1 MRKKII
7 IAATAALLCASQAEA
22 FKINL
27 KKTPKPRIDYSEWI
41 SEKELP
47 GQAED
52 GLPLF
57 YPKTEGDDSVAVIK
71 GTLAVD
77 GLTAEQAMLAAMVYA
92 ADRFDAE
99 KQEGF
104 QSCDYANKTFT
115 ITLATTQGSNNKE
128 TTYTRNITFA
138 AKNGKLDFSTTDIK
152 VKYRLKGILPK
163 TSELESLHPE
173 SDNRHEELVIELV
186 DINSA
191 YLNDLAKYASSRT
204 DISATHYAEIKK
216 GKVAL
221 GMNMDEVTLAK
232 GPARDTRR
240 SGERTRWIYDNNTV
254 IVFTDGKVSKV
265 ID

>member
-1 MRKKII
+1 MRKKIV
-7 IAATAALLCASQAEA
+7 IAATAILLCATHAGA

-27 KKTPKPRIDYSEWI
+27 KKAQKPRIDYGEWVG
-41 SEKELP
+41 EKELP
-47 GQAED
+47 GQSDD

-57 YPKTEGDDSVAVIK
+57 YPQTVGDDSVAVIK

-92 ADRFDAE
+92 SNQFDAE

-104 QSCDYANKTFT
+104 QSCDYADKTFT
-115 ITLATTQGSNNKE
+115 IALATTQGSNNKE
-128 TTYTRNITFA
+128 TTYSRNITFVA
-138 AKNGKLDFSTTDIK
+138 ENGKLNFSTTDVKI
-152 VKYRLKGILPK
+152 KYRLKGILPK

-173 SDNRHEELVIELV
+173 SDNRHEELVLELV

-204 DISATHYAEIKK
+204 DISASHYAEIKR
-216 GKVAL
+216 GKVVL
-221 GMNMDEVTLAK
+221 GMNMDEVILAK
-232 GPARDTRR
+232 GQPRDTRR

>member
-7 IAATAALLCASQAEA
+7 IAATAALMCASQAEA

-27 KKTPKPRIDYSEWI
+27 KKAPKLRIDYNEWI

-47 GQAED
+47 GQSED

-57 YPKTEGDDSVAVIK
+57 YPQTEGDDSVAVIK
-71 GTLAVD
+71 GTLTVD

-115 ITLATTQGSNNKE
+115 ITLTTTQGSNNKE
-128 TTYTRNITFA
+128 TTYTRNISFVA
-138 AKNGKLDFSTTDIK
+138 ENGKLDFSTTDVK

-173 SDNRHEELVIELV
+173 SDNRHAELVLELV
-186 DINSA
+186 DVNSA

-204 DISATHYAEIKK
+204 DISATHYAEIKN
-216 GKVAL
+216 GKVVL